1 MQASSSFVP
10 GSQPPPFILQVDRV
24 ILFGGTMDTDVLNAA
39 KEMIWQHVNPKCLF
53 VGVLLQKTQY
63 M

>member
-1 MQASSSFVP
+1 
-10 GSQPPPFILQVDRV
+10 
-24 ILFGGTMDTDVLNAA
+24 MDTDVLNAA